1 MTVLRQRL
9 MHGLGVHP
17 SRRAREAI
25 AERRCL
31 TGGVRTRIR
40 IRARPSVTRAMSLSA
55 TQGPPTARA
64 A

>member
-40 IRARPSVTRAMSLSA
+40 ARPSVTRAMSLSA